1 MNAPLRVGTRGSSLA
16 VAQTGQIV
24 GRLRALGREAV
35 VETIVTS
42 GDARGDT
49 PVASLARDGVF
60 VRELERALLEGRID
74 VAVHSLKDMPTAAVP
89 GLAIACVPER
99 VPPFDALVG
108 RPGDTLASLP
118 PGAVVGTASI
128 RRALQLKA
136 ARPDLEIRPVR
147 GNVDTRL
154 ARLDAGDYRCL
165 VLAAAGLERL
175 GLAARVTGILHPPDF
190 WPAVGQ
196 GALGLQIRAGDEG
209 ARQAV
214 APLDDPA
221 THLAVLAERSC
232 LAELAGGCLAPVAGW
247 ARFDPDGMLRL
258 GARVLEQAGDTVS
271 DVVVEESFQAPDSGA
286 AEALGRRVAAALVAA
301 GAAPMLERMRA
312 QATGPVGP

>member
-16 VAQTGQIV
+16 SAQTGQIV
-24 GRLRALGREAV
+24 DRLRALGREVV
-35 VETIVTS
+35 VETIATR
-42 GDARGDT
+42 GDARGDV
-49 PVASLARDGVF
+49 PVAALAGDGVF
-60 VRELERALLEGRID
+60 VRELERALLGGRID

-89 GLAIACVPER
+89 GLALACVPAR
-99 VPPFDALVG
+99 ASPFDALVG

-118 PGAVVGTASI
+118 PATVIGTSSI
-128 RRALQLKA
+128 RRVLQVQA

-175 GLAARVTGILHPPDF
+175 GLAARVTAILRPPGF

-196 GALGLQIRAGDEG
+196 GALGLQVRAGDES
-209 ARQAV
+209 ARHAV
-214 APLDDPA
+214 APLDDLA
-221 THLAVLAERSC
+221 THLAVLAERRC

-247 ARFDPDGMLRL
+247 ARIEEDGTLRL
-258 GARVLEQAGDTVS
+258 GARVLEHSGG
-271 DVVVEESFQAPDSGA
+271 VVREVVAEDASPAADPGA

-312 QATGPVGP
+312 QATAHLLP